1 MGSMLTKQAVLSP
14 SGLDL
19 DEAAMRTI
27 VGACRAT
34 HAEQDEAEGLAKLT
48 PTVLTIDRLR

>member
-1 MGSMLTKQAVLSP
+1 MLTKQAVLSP